1 MSLPAR
7 MVAIA
12 NIFEALTA
20 SEYSYKKAK
29 KLSEWI
35 RIMSFMKKDAHI
47 DPDLFG
53 WVLKVGV
60 RRVDADQ
67 LLHPDQIDGVNINE
81 YLDQPV
87 ETAA

>member
-1 MSLPAR
+1 
-7 MVAIA
+7 
-12 NIFEALTA
+12 
-20 SEYSYKKAK
+20 
-29 KLSEWI
+29 
-35 RIMSFMKKDAHI
+35 MSFMKKDAHI